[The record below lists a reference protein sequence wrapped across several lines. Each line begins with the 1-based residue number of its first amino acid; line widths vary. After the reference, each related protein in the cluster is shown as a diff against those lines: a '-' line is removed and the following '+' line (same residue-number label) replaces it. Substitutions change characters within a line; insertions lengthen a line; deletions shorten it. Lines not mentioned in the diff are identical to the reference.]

1 LHILFLGTGGYH
13 PNERRHTACV
23 MLPEIGV
30 IFDAGTSFF
39 RVPDRLET
47 KEVQIFLS
55 HAHIDHTMG
64 LTFFLG
70 PMANGDVMRV
80 CLHGTEKT
88 LNAIQEHLFSE
99 PLFPVK
105 PGYEYIPLASEIE
118 VPGNGIV
125 RHVPLKHPGG
135 STGYRIDFP
144 DRSMAYITD
153 TSVDDTYTDFIRGV
167 DLLIHE
173 CNFPDE
179 VAEWSQKVGHSHAT
193 QVAKLA
199 QKAEVKRLLLVHIDP
214 QRTDDD
220 PIGLATAQAI
230 FANTE
235 IAEDGMSVE
244 F

>member
-1 LHILFLGTGGYH
+1 MRVLFLGTGGYH

-39 RVPDRLET
+39 RVPDNLET

-55 HAHIDHTMG
+55 HAHLDHIMG
-64 LTFFLG
+64 LTYFLG
-70 PMANGDVMRV
+70 SMVNGDVKRV
-80 CLHGTEKT
+80 CVHGTEKT
-88 LNAIQEHLFSE
+88 LNAIQEHLLSE

-118 VPGNGIV
+118 VPGDGIV
-125 RHVPLKHPGG
+125 RHIPLKHPGG

-153 TSVDDTYTDFIRGV
+153 TSVDDSYTDFIRGV

-173 CNFPDE
+173 CYFPDE
-179 VAEWSQKVGHSHAT
+179 VAQWAEKIGHSYTT
-193 QVAKLA
+193 QVAEIAK
-199 QKAEVKRLLLVHIDP
+199 QAEVKRLVLVHIDP
-214 QRTDDD
+214 LRPDDD

-235 IAEDGMSVE
+235 VAEDGMSVE